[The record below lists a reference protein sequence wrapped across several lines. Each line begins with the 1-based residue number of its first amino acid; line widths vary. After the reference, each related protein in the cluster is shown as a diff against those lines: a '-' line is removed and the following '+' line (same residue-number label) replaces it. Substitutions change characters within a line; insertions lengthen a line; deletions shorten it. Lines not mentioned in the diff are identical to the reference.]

1 MSRPPPPPP
10 DPPAAELA
18 ARCAAIR
25 AGWSAEVE
33 RARRADRRGME
44 EAGDVPVL
52 SWAKL
57 RGYRPDR
64 GPMHRVRDDDEW

>member
-1 MSRPPPPPP
+1 MTPPPPP

-25 AGWSAEVE
+25 AGWSPATEI
-33 RARRADRRGME
+33 ARRAGRGP
-44 EAGDVPVL
+44 GDVEVRVVRL
-52 SWAKL
+52 AKV

-64 GPMHRVRDDDEW
+64 GPLHRVRDDDEW